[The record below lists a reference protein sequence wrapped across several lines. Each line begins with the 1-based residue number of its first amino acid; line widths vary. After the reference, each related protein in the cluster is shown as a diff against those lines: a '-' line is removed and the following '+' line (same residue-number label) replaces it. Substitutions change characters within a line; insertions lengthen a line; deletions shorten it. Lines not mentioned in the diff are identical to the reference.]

1 MALNQLKFDQLE
13 TGSVYPITAS
23 YALNSSGGGGG
34 TTLTTGSTYPITASW
49 SNNATTASFAS
60 NSTSASYSNTASV
73 ALNSLTASYLNP
85 ISQSL
90 IPSTGS
96 IYSLGSPTNK
106 WKDLYVSTGSIYI
119 GETVLSTSGSTLFA
133 NSSPI
138 VTLNTASGQIEV
150 AGLTASLSASF
161 ASNAILL
168 NNTASTVF
176 ATTGSNTFSGSQI
189 VHGNITVN
197 GSLFGTASVALVAL
211 TSSYNLNSVSSSYS
225 LTASYAMNGGSG
237 GGTTLTTGSSYPI
250 TSSWAINV
258 VSASY
263 ALIAESATTAN
274 SSTSASYAL
283 TASFALNS
291 IAGASGSEGGGL
303 FVVTSDGFNYNIAG
317 YSGTFPTITLVR
329 GQLYYFNISGVS
341 ASHPFALRL
350 SSGNT
355 SAVPGTTNNDPV
367 SGNANT
373 STLIIYRVPNDAPNS
388 IVYQC
393 TVHSSMIGTIN
404 IVNQYGTTLTTGST
418 YPITSSWSNNATTAT
433 SATSATSANSATSAS
448 YSLTSSY
455 NLNSI
460 SSSFASTASYNLNSI
475 SSSYALTASYAMN
488 GGSGGGTTLT
498 TGSSYPITS
507 SWSNNALTASYAIN
521 AVSII
526 TASLQTGSIASQTIL
541 YNVTTSQDNIISGLN
556 LTGNKWGVSV
566 IEEWNSGSI
575 VGDEYYNSCSLLL
588 HFSGSND
595 STVFI
600 DDSPRTKTV
609 TAIGNAKI
617 STAQSKFGS
626 SSAYFDGNLDG
637 VTTPSNADFLF
648 GTGNFTIEGWIYLT
662 AATGDYRTIFS
673 FSNAGVRFGNSAAYN
688 SLLQVYLDGS
698 TAATVWNVNKN
709 QTQFLNSW
717 NHIAFT
723 REGTTCRVFVN
734 GIQENVQNGTNAS
747 SFPYASFSD
756 STNVINSSAP
766 TIGYGGINSP
776 ITDFVG
782 YIDEVRVTKG
792 IARYTGSFSAPTSEF
807 PATITQYETKYIGL
821 IGGLNDSTVDYG
833 VEKLSDSSL
842 KIRKMTASGQPL
854 SGSGSTLS
862 ASVDRVY
869 VNVLN
874 YDNVSVLPTAS
885 YALTASYAMNGG
897 SGGSGGAFQTGSI
910 AGQTILYNVTTSQ
923 DNVITGLNL
932 SSNKW
937 GVSVIEEWN
946 NVSGDIYYP
955 SCSLLLHFS
964 GSNGS
969 TTFTDNSPRTKTA
982 TSNNGA
988 VISTAQ
994 SKFGGTSG
1002 FFDGT
1007 NDYVSIPNNAEFN
1020 FASGTFTVE
1029 LWAYFSSVSDQRVL
1043 VTNYQD
1049 ATNGWVLQLL
1059 NGIVNVNLSGN
1070 GQDIIG
1076 TTTILTNTW
1085 YHITVSGTAGAYK
1098 LFLNGVQEGSTY
1110 TGGTTLTSTSAL
1122 TIGQIISSG
1131 YFIGY
1136 IDELRIT
1143 NGVARYTASFATQSI
1158 EFPNQLPQYETKYV
1172 GLVGGINDSTVDYGI
1187 EKLSDSSLK
1196 IRKMTATGQPLS
1208 GSGSTLSASVD
1219 RVYVN
1224 VLDYTNVMV
1233 TSSYALTASYVL
1245 GGIQTGSISNQ
1256 TILYNV
1262 TTSQENTI
1270 TGLDLS
1276 GNKWDVSV
1284 IEEWNSASIVGGDTY
1299 YSSCSLLMHFS
1310 GSDGST
1316 TFIDNSPVTK
1326 SFTVNG
1332 NSQISTA
1339 QSKFGGTSAYFDG
1352 TGDYLSTNS
1361 SNNFAFGTG
1370 DFTVEFWIYSSDV
1383 SSATQRGFLQTSDTA
1398 GGLKTTYTSGILLYQ
1413 GGNSSGG
1420 TLNGGLS
1427 ANVAGTNLGS
1437 STAVITTNTWY
1448 HIALVRNSGTS
1459 TLYVNGTSVG
1469 SGTTTGNCSGT
1480 YLSIGGYYNTSYL
1493 YQGYLDELRITK
1505 GVARYTTNFT
1515 PQTSEFENYGNLN
1528 QLITKY
1534 IGLVGGINDSTVD
1547 YGVEKLSDTSLKI
1560 RKMTASGQPLSG
1572 SGALSASVD
1581 RVYVNVLNYKEVQTT
1596 AQSASYAVSSSYVIN
1611 APSGESFHPFLL
1623 G

>member
-49 SNNATTASFAS
+49 SNNATTASFVS

-237 GGTTLTTGSSYPI
+237 GGGTTLTTGSTYPITASWSINALSASYAPGGGGGTTLTTGSSYPI

-350 SSGNT
+350 SNGNT

-373 STLIIYRVPNDAPNS
+373 STLIIYRVPNDAPSS

-433 SATSATSANSATSAS
+433 SATSANSATSA
-448 YSLTSSY
+448 
-455 NLNSI
+455 
-460 SSSFASTASYNLNSI
+460 SFASTASYNLNSI
-475 SSSYALTASYAMN
+475 SSSYALTASFSLN
-488 GGSGGGTTLT
+488 GGGGGTTLT

-507 SWSNNALTASYAIN
+507 SWATNAITASYALN
-521 AVSII
+521 ASGGGSGGS
-526 TASLQTGSIASQTIL
+526 TQTGSIA
-541 YNVTTSQDNIISGLN
+541 N
-556 LTGNKWGVSV
+556 
-566 IEEWNSGSI
+566 
-575 VGDEYYNSCSLLL
+575 
-588 HFSGSND
+588 
-595 STVFI
+595 
-600 DDSPRTKTV
+600 
-609 TAIGNAKI
+609 
-617 STAQSKFGS
+617 
-626 SSAYFDGNLDG
+626 
-637 VTTPSNADFLF
+637 
-648 GTGNFTIEGWIYLT
+648 
-662 AATGDYRTIFS
+662 
-673 FSNAGVRFGNSAAYN
+673 
-688 SLLQVYLDGS
+688 
-698 TAATVWNVNKN
+698 
-709 QTQFLNSW
+709 
-717 NHIAFT
+717 
-723 REGTTCRVFVN
+723 
-734 GIQENVQNGTNAS
+734 
-747 SFPYASFSD
+747 
-756 STNVINSSAP
+756 
-766 TIGYGGINSP
+766 
-776 ITDFVG
+776 
-782 YIDEVRVTKG
+782 
-792 IARYTGSFSAPTSEF
+792 
-807 PATITQYETKYIGL
+807 
-821 IGGLNDSTVDYG
+821 
-833 VEKLSDSSL
+833 
-842 KIRKMTASGQPL
+842 
-854 SGSGSTLS
+854 
-862 ASVDRVY
+862 
-869 VNVLN
+869 
-874 YDNVSVLPTAS
+874 
-885 YALTASYAMNGG
+885 
-897 SGGSGGAFQTGSI
+897 
-910 AGQTILYNVTTSQ
+910 QTILYNVTTSQ
-923 DNVITGLNL
+923 DNVISGLNL

-937 GVSVIEEWN
+937 GVTVVEEWN
-946 NVSGDIYYP
+946 SGSIVGDEYYS
-955 SCSLLLHFS
+955 SCSLLMHFS

-969 TTFTDNSPRTKTA
+969 TTTFIDNSPNNLTT

-988 VISTAQ
+988 SISTVQ
-994 SKFGGTSG
+994 SKFGGSSLLL
-1002 FFDGT
+1002 DGT
-1007 NDYVSIPNNAEFN
+1007 NDYLSVASSTVFDLTGDYTIEFWAYSSN
-1020 FASGTFTVE
+1020 FAAGGYLHRAFYSTGGLGWTGGMSFSIRGTRFYFYATTNANEQYIDIAAPSNNTWHHFAMVKSGTTG
-1029 LWAYFSSVSDQRVL
+1029 RVFVDGVL
-1043 VTNYQD
+1043 AGTINGLNTP
-1049 ATNGWVLQLL
+1049 ATNTQTLR
-1059 NGIVNVNLSGN
+1059 
-1070 GQDIIG
+1070 IG
-1076 TTTILTNTW
+1076 VW
-1085 YHITVSGTAGAYK
+1085 DFSAGA
-1098 LFLNGVQEGSTY
+1098 E
-1110 TGGTTLTSTSAL
+1110 
-1122 TIGQIISSG
+1122 
-1131 YFIGY
+1131 YFNGY
-1136 IDELRIT
+1136 IDEIRIT
-1143 NGVARYTASFATQSI
+1143 KGYARYTGSFVTQSA
-1158 EFPNQLPQYETKYV
+1158 EFPNNLNVTQLQTKYI
-1172 GLVGGINDSTVDYGI
+1172 GLVGGLNDSTVDYGV

-1284 IEEWNSASIVGGDTY
+1284 IEEWNSGSGDIFY
-1299 YSSCSLLMHFS
+1299 PSCSLLMHFS
-1310 GSDGST
+1310 GSNGST
-1316 TFIDNSPVTK
+1316 TFIDNSPNNITVT
-1326 SFTVNG
+1326 SNNG
-1332 NSQISTA
+1332 AKITSSI
-1339 QSKFGGTSAYFDG
+1339 SKFGGTSGFFDG
-1352 TGDYLSTNS
+1352 TNDYAVTPTASAFT
-1361 SNNFAFGTG
+1361 FGTN
-1370 DFTVEFWIYSSDV
+1370 DLTIELWIYPTTSSV
-1383 SSATQRGFLQTSDTA
+1383 SAY
-1398 GGLKTTYTSGILLYQ
+1398 K
-1413 GGNSSGG
+1413 
-1420 TLNGGLS
+1420 
-1427 ANVAGTNLGS
+1427 V
-1437 STAVITTNTWY
+1437 
-1448 HIALVRNSGTS
+1448 LVGDNIYG
-1459 TLYVNGTSVG
+1459 
-1469 SGTTTGNCSGT
+1469 
-1480 YLSIGGYYNTSYL
+1480 SIGGWQLYSYNNQLNLWKGGTELIAPSGTLTLNSWNHVVWTRASGNNRIFINGTQVGTTVSDSTNYISSVI
-1493 YQGYLDELRITK
+1493 YIGASKTNTFNFAGYIDELRITK
-1505 GVARYTTNFT
+1505 GVARYTASFET
-1515 PQTSEFENYGNLN
+1515 QSIEFPN
-1528 QLITKY
+1528 QLPQYETKY
-1534 IGLVGGINDSTVD
+1534 VGLVGGLNDTGSD
-1547 YGVEKLSDTSLKI
+1547 YGVQKLSDSSLKI
-1560 RKMTASGQPLSG
+1560 RKMSVSGTPVSG
-1572 SGALSASVD
+1572 SPFLSASVD